1 MFGTALK
8 QLTVK
13 QTCMLACHAQ
23 YIKHGH
29 SDLAEHDAGMSKKT
43 HEDSV

>member
-13 QTCMLACHAQ
+13 QTCMHACHAQ

-29 SDLAEHDAGMSKKT
+29 SDFAEHDAGMSKKT